1 VISCNTVTAS
11 SDTLGVH
18 SHAADEGGQLAW
30 SALAHP
36 RLSSRARTDPR
47 PQLQLFHARSV
58 IQHATNSSRSAK
70 PGLLLSASFRCV
82 SAMGRC
88 VVVPCAGE
96 RLDRGFYVRGALG
109 AVSSMSTVPRVR
121 RRRRGPRRRPV
132 CVPLDETSNPA
143 DVATELSRGPT
154 RLCLQDL
161 YQLAVRGLGTSWGP
175 HAMRVVELRPRSA
188 FLANGIERV

>member
-1 VISCNTVTAS
+1 MISCTTVTAS

-47 PQLQLFHARSV
+47 PQLQLLHARSV
-58 IQHATNSSRSAK
+58 IQHATNSSWSAK

-96 RLDRGFYVRGALG
+96 RLDGGFYVRGSRRSEL
-109 AVSSMSTVPRVR
+109 R
-121 RRRRGPRRRPV
+121 RRQCRACVGEGAGPGVGRSACPWTRP
-132 CVPLDETSNPA
+132 
-143 DVATELSRGPT
+143 PT
-154 RLCLQDL
+154 RL
-161 YQLAVRGLGTSWGP
+161 TSPPNSPAGQHACACRISTNWRSAGWGP
-175 HAMRVVELRPRSA
+175 AGDHTPCAWSNFAHVPLFWRTA
-188 FLANGIERV
+188 